1 MQRRMSILS
10 RTGLHDAEYI
20 MCQQKAT
27 HKSVISFGGVCY
39 IKPGKLH
46 KYSNNDDIWVRDDR
60 GAITCLSVFRWQE
73 HVKYEIDLF
82 LALIAACLDMSIGSL
97 IDRLKF
103 LRLVDG

>member
-1 MQRRMSILS
+1 M
-10 RTGLHDAEYI
+10 T
-20 MCQQKAT
+20 
-27 HKSVISFGGVCY
+27 KSYYFSYDKDLDVLWAFSDSE
-39 IKPGKLH
+39 IKGKLH